1 MMKFKRVVV
10 DFSEINTDDEFHDEM
25 NRVFGFPDFYGNNFN
40 AFVDCLNSLR
50 FPDDGM
56 TSIHLDKDEYLLMK
70 INGMHSL
77 SDDIRYNF
85 LLAVEAVNKGAISF
99 GDEALILLL
108 LVK

>member
-1 MMKFKRVVV
+1 MKFKQVFF
-10 DFSEINTDDEFHDEM
+10 DFSKINTVDDFHDEM
-25 NRVFGFPDFYGNNFN
+25 NRFFGFPDFYGNNFN

-56 TSIHLDKDEYLLMK
+56 TSIHLGKNESLLMK
-70 INGMHSL
+70 INGIHCL

-85 LLAVEAVNKGAISF
+85 LLSIETINKGAISF
-99 GDEALILLL
+99 GDDALILLL